1 MLLVHV
7 PVYLLILSLAPC
19 AARVHLELRVTDLD
33 GIERECN
40 KLQYVL
46 KQ

>member
-1 MLLVHV
+1 MLSLHV
-7 PVYLLILSLAPC
+7 PVYLLMLALAPC

-33 GIERECN
+33 GMERECN
-40 KLQYVL
+40 KFEHAL